1 VTALDLITLSLTDL
15 GVIAAG
21 ETPAGADAE
30 LCLQVLQGF
39 IDYLGSQRLTVWTIT
54 RAVFNLTT
62 SQTYTLGPGG
72 TFDTTT
78 VPGAQRPQRTV
89 YRAGI
94 ILPGFSLPLEKP
106 LHIYT
111 DADWANVRMKTLST
125 TFPTGVYLD
134 YAYPL
139 CNVTY
144 WPAPT
149 EAALQG
155 TFYIPSQ
162 VAQVSALSTELVFP
176 PGYQEMLEFGL
187 AVRLAPKF
195 GRPVP
200 PYASAMAISSM
211 NAIKAVNQISL
222 TMKVDPAIRGYG
234 GSYNILDDNYDR
246 F

>member
-111 DADWANVRMKTLST
+111 DAEWANVRR
-125 TFPTGVYLD
+125 
-134 YAYPL
+134 
-139 CNVTY
+139 
-144 WPAPT
+144 
-149 EAALQG
+149 
-155 TFYIPSQ
+155 
-162 VAQVSALSTELVFP
+162 QVSALSTELVFP